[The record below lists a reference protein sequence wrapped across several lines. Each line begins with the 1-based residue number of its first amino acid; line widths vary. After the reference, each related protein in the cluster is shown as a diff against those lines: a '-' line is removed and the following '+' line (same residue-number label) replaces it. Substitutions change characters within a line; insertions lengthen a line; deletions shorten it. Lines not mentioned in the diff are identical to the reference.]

1 MSESTGTAH
10 RSLEYKFEMRR
21 LVNWLPLGMM
31 YAAFYMS
38 RYNFTVT
45 NPALCKE
52 FNWTN
57 VQIGNVI
64 SLSLLVYGISVFLNG
79 PLADKI
85 GGKKAILIGC
95 VGALFFNLVF
105 AAGVFFRMFSWDHEP
120 WVRLLTY
127 FAAIW
132 GCNMYFQSFGA
143 LSVVKVNAAWFPISE
158 RGIFAGL
165 FGAMIQFGRI
175 LAVPVGGVILAAS
188 SWEWVHIIPAIV
200 LGVVGILTVFIV
212 KDTPEELGFP
222 RQDEALAT
230 ETDEASP
237 SLISILKSILLNPT
251 MLIITGA
258 MMATGLIRH
267 SLEQWAPKYFLDVH
281 KVSPDS
287 LVFVLAFAGQVMIGI
302 FGAFVMGNISDRY
315 FQSRRGPVTAIA
327 YFVQAVLLLVFAL
340 LQPGPW
346 MAAILLMLFYFFLNG
361 CHGLIAGTASMDFG
375 GRKAAATAAGLLDGS
390 QYLVGSIAGVGMGW
404 LLDRF
409 GWSAWSWSIIVFA
422 LIACALMATRWN
434 SLPPKARKNDV
445 LVCSECGTEYSS
457 SDECCSKCGSE
468 NNEKKLKKIVI
479 MSKEAFNTMIF
490 SLFMLFF
497 PVVILMS
504 KILGILV
511 KPETKSAGTSAVLLF
526 SFFGILIGIL
536 ALVRSKAAK
545 EMIESSSL
553 GTNYLEILRPSY
565 AISIMVTLASVFA
578 TIYGVM
584 NLFSGL
590 NQVN

>member
-1 MSESTGTAH
+1 MSESVGTVQK
-10 RSLEYKFEMRR
+10 SLEYRFEMRR
-21 LVNWLPLGMM
+21 LINWLPLGLM

-57 VQIGNVI
+57 SQIGNVI
-64 SLSLLVYGISVFLNG
+64 SISLLVYGISVFVNG
-79 PLADKI
+79 PIADRI

-95 VGALFFNLVF
+95 VGALLFNLAF
-105 AAGVFFRMFSWDHEP
+105 AAGVFFKIFSWDHEP
-120 WVRLLTY
+120 WMRLITY

-132 GCNMYFQSFGA
+132 GCNMFFQSFGA
-143 LSVVKVNAAWFPISE
+143 LSVVKVNAAWFPIAE

-175 LAVPVGGVILAAS
+175 LAVPVGGVILATS

-200 LGVVGILTVFIV
+200 LGTVGLLTVFLV
-212 KDTPEELGFP
+212 KDTPEELDFP
-222 RQDEALAT
+222 RQDEALAV
-230 ETDEASP
+230 ETDEKSP
-237 SLISILKSILLNPT
+237 SLLAILKTILLNPT

-281 KVSPDS
+281 RVSTDS

-327 YFVQAVLLLVFAL
+327 YFVQAVLLLAFAL
-340 LQPGPW
+340 LKPGPW
-346 MAAILLMLFYFFLNG
+346 LAAILLMLFYFFLNG

-409 GWSAWSWSIIVFA
+409 GWNAWSWSIIIFA
-422 LIACALMATRWN
+422 LIACALMASRWN
-434 SLPPKARKNDV
+434 TLPTRAKKSDV
-445 LVCSECGTEYSS
+445 LACSECGTEYSANDDS
-457 SDECCSKCGSE
+457 CGKCGTE
-468 NNEKKLKKIVI
+468 NSDKKLKKIVL

-497 PVVILMS
+497 PIIILMS
-504 KILGILV
+504 KILGVLV
-511 KPETKSAGTSAVLLF
+511 RPETKGTNVNAVLLF
-526 SFFGILIGIL
+526 SFFGILIGLL
-536 ALVRSKAAK
+536 AFIRSKAVK
-545 EMIESSSL
+545 EKIESTSL
-553 GTNYLEILRPSY
+553 GLNYLEIIRPSY
-565 AISIMVTLASVFA
+565 AISIIVLVLSVIT
-578 TIYGVM
+578 TIYGVA

-590 NQVN
+590 NAVN

>member
-1 MSESTGTAH
+1 MSESVGTAQ
-10 RSLEYKFEMRR
+10 RSPEYRFEMRR
-21 LVNWLPLGMM
+21 LVNWLPLGLM

-57 VQIGNVI
+57 SQIGNVI
-64 SLSLLVYGISVFLNG
+64 SISLLVYGISVFVNG
-79 PLADKI
+79 PIADRI

-95 VGALFFNLVF
+95 IGALFFNLAF
-105 AAGVFFRMFSWDHEP
+105 AAGVFFKIFSWDHEP
-120 WVRLLTY
+120 WMRLLTY

-132 GCNMYFQSFGA
+132 GCNMFFQSFGA
-143 LSVVKVNAAWFPISE
+143 LSVVKVNAAWFPIAE

-188 SWEWVHIIPAIV
+188 SWEWVHIIPSIV
-200 LGVVGILTVFIV
+200 LGTVGLLTVFLV
-212 KDTPEELGFP
+212 KDTPEELDFP
-222 RQDEALAT
+222 RQDEALAV
-230 ETDEASP
+230 ETDDKSP
-237 SLISILKSILLNPT
+237 SLLAILKTILLNPT

-281 KVSPDS
+281 GVSPDS
-287 LVFVLAFAGQVMIGI
+287 MVFVLAFAGQVMIGI
-302 FGAFVMGNISDRY
+302 FGAFVMGNVSDRY

-340 LQPGPW
+340 LKPGPW

-404 LLDRF
+404 LLDKF
-409 GWSAWSWSIIVFA
+409 GWNAWSWSIIIFA
-422 LIACALMATRWN
+422 LIASGLMASRWN
-434 SLPPKARKNDV
+434 TLPSRAKKSDV
-445 LVCSECGTEYSS
+445 LVCRECGIEYPSGN
-457 SDECCSKCGSE
+457 DTCTKCGAE
-468 NNEKKLKKIVI
+468 NDEKKLKKIVI

-497 PVVILMS
+497 PIIILMS
-504 KILGILV
+504 KLLGVLV
-511 KPETKSAGTSAVLLF
+511 KPETKGTNVNAVLLF
-526 SFFGILIGIL
+526 SFFGILIGLL
-536 ALVRSKAAK
+536 AIVRSRAAK
-545 EMIESSSL
+545 ERIDSTSL
-553 GTNYLEILRPSY
+553 GVSYLEILRPSY
-565 AISIMVTLASVFA
+565 VISIIVLVLSVIT
-578 TIYGVM
+578 TIYGVA

-590 NQVN
+590 NAVN